1 MPFSCNNEYKV
12 LTGKELKEFKLCF
25 GTEIDFGTKTV
36 RLGFFDFCSF
46 PLSPIFHPLL
56 SVVSKICM
64 T

>member
-46 PLSPIFHPLL
+46 PLSPIFHPFYL
-56 SVVSKICM
+56 
-64 T
+64 